1 MSPEPN
7 SLAQYEMID
16 GPTLALRR
24 RVSFNWVRKQTAS
37 PEDPLPHIKT
47 GRYVVPMGLSQTE
60 PLAVPSLP
68 QIDVA

>member
-24 RVSFNWVRKQTAS
+24 RVSFNWVRK
-37 PEDPLPHIKT
+37 
-47 GRYVVPMGLSQTE
+47 
-60 PLAVPSLP
+60 
-68 QIDVA
+68 